1 MVCLRRDGDG
11 VMVCG
16 MFEERKEDD
25 GVLRE
30 RKEGEE
36 VDRIC
41 LMHSSAISHPHTL
54 TLHYMV

>member
-1 MVCLRRDGDG
+1 MRRDGDG

-30 RKEGEE
+30 RREGEE

-41 LMHSSAISHPHTL
+41 LMHSSAISHSHTL